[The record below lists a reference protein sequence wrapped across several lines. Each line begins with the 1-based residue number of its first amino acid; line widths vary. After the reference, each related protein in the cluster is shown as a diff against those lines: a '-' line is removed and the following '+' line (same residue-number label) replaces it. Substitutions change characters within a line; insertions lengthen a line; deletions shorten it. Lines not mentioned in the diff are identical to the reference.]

1 MAEYEWGLHRFIRC
15 SEKKRTGQVKPGQA
29 VVNITTYRYPKKKG
43 GTHSCNLPKRPYKR
57 RRPFHAT
64 SYTHIRFL
72 KSVLITNKSHTNE
85 SQVFFVFF
93 FCFCFSF
100 LIFLCL
106 SSYQFNFRQPQQFQ
120 RHRFLHTHHRSF
132 FSQLQ
137 NQ

>member
-1 MAEYEWGLHRFIRC
+1 MSGGFIDSLGVQR
-15 SEKKRTGQVKPGQA
+15 KKKDRPGEASLGSSKYHHIQ
-29 VVNITTYRYPKKKG
+29 IPKKKKG